1 MSILRDYRIIA
12 PKGPRITIN
21 NGDGNRVLY
30 VLEAPYDPRKHYAVP
45 KRVTIGHLC
54 EDDINMMYPTTKYKD
69 IFPEEWAKICDK
81 PARPMSMRIGMYC
94 AMRAIDKKLKIV
106 SLVREAFGT
115 ETGNSLMDFAMYSLL
130 HKSSTSAH
138 FSKSMAEQLL
148 FSGRTGSD
156 SYFSNL
162 FKTKVSQSDILTFK
176 KNWALYCRSE
186 GAEEVWLCI
195 DGSNDDCNSQG
206 VELAEKGHAKSH
218 KNTNIVSFTYA
229 VTNQG
234 WPVTFNVYRGGM
246 VDAKALRDIIE
257 FLSQCNIRLRG
268 VILDRGYCN
277 AQALAYLGKSS
288 IPYIIMVKGMPQG
301 AVQIYDEYADKIK
314 LKVDYLIR
322 GTKLFGVQKPYQ
334 VFREYAHQDYL
345 TLFYDISNAADRIK
359 TFLKHLNREVEN
371 LETGLVKYKEKL
383 KTYYA
388 QMINNAD
395 SEGSDDEITRPEPP
409 AVSENM
415 RSYLSV
421 ERPDE
426 NSPYE
431 VKFIADNVQKTIDE
445 KGLYTVLSSEEL
457 PPAEVD
463 LLYTSRSSSEV
474 QYKIIKTELGYG
486 TVRIH
491 FTPSL
496 YAKFTLGFI
505 SSILRF
511 EIQSYAR
518 SIGRNT
524 TDMIRELNM
533 LTAVKINDVYTYSHS
548 ENARQLGFFK
558 HYSCS
563 EKLIDEC
570 VKEENDRLAGRLP
583 TPRHRKPGP
592 KPNHGQTAAT
602 QKSEDAS
609 TAQNT
614 DAKSS
619 PQQTN
624 SNGNAKM
631 VEGVMSST
639 HDKLGKPVTE
649 MGVGAQAQSGPKK
662 RGVKPGTKRG
672 EFKKDGTP
680 RKKPGVALGTK
691 RGEFKKNGELRK
703 KPGPKSAKVTVD

>member
-1 MSILRDYRIIA
+1 MSILKDYRVVA
-12 PKGPRITIN
+12 PKGFRITTN
-21 NGDGNRVLY
+21 SGDGNRVLY

-45 KRVTIGHLC
+45 KRVTIGYLC
-54 EDDINMMYPTTKYKD
+54 EDDISMMYPTTKYKD
-69 IFPEEWAKICDK
+69 IFPEEWAKISDK
-81 PARPMSMRIGMYC
+81 PARPMFKRIGMYC
-94 AMRAIDKKLKIV
+94 AMRAIGSKIPIV
-106 SLVREAFGT
+106 SLVRQAFGT
-115 ETGNSLMDFAMYSLL
+115 ETGNSLIDFAMFSLL

-148 FSGRTGSD
+148 FSGHARSD
-156 SYFSNL
+156 SYFSDL

-176 KNWALYCRSE
+176 KNWALYCQGE
-186 GAEEVWLCI
+186 GAKEVWLCI

-229 VTNQG
+229 VTNEGQ
-234 WPVTFNVYRGGM
+234 PVTFNVYRGGM

-257 FLSQCNIRLRG
+257 FLNQCNIRLRG

-277 AQALAYLGKSS
+277 AQALAYLGKNS

-314 LKVDYLIR
+314 LKVGFFIR

-371 LETGLVKYKEKL
+371 LDTGLAKYKEKL
-383 KTYYA
+383 KAYYT
-388 QMINNAD
+388 QLINKTD
-395 SEGSDDEITRPEPP
+395 GEGSDEEIPRPEPP
-409 AVSENM
+409 TVSENM

-421 ERPDE
+421 QRPDE

-431 VKFIADNVQKTIDE
+431 VHIIADNVQKTIDE
-445 KGLYTVLSSEEL
+445 KGLYAILSSEEL

-486 TVRIH
+486 SVRIH

-496 YAKFTLGFI
+496 YAKFALGFI

-558 HYSCS
+558 HFNCT

-592 KPNHGQTAAT
+592 KPKHGQTTGAT
-602 QKSEDAS
+602 QKSEGAS
-609 TAQNT
+609 VEPDTENKSAPQQANSS
-614 DAKSS
+614 DSAEMEGAKSS
-619 PQQTN
+619 
-624 SNGNAKM
+624 
-631 VEGVMSST
+631 VD
-639 HDKLGKPVTE
+639 DKLSKPVTE
-649 MGVGAQAQSGPKK
+649 TAVGDPAQSGPKK